1 MISHS
6 LPRTTYTLAIFG
18 TIRDRLDSTLFPS
31 FLNKREENYGVRIG
45 ATHRLRRDLYGNV
58 SFAAS
63 RANEF
68 NGHDRILQGDAG
80 VHYDVSQTLSV
91 YLNTSII
98 NREST
103 GLVGFTN
110 GNLNDVRVTVGVNKA
125 F

>member
-1 MISHS
+1 
-6 LPRTTYTLAIFG
+6 
-18 TIRDRLDSTLFPS
+18 
-31 FLNKREENYGVRIG
+31 
-45 ATHRLRRDLYGNV
+45 
-58 SFAAS
+58 
-63 RANEF
+63 
-68 NGHDRILQGDAG
+68 